1 MTTTSVY
8 RIYGGLF
15 LLYALDIALH
25 NYSTYSTLGGLLA
38 FVVIFVTIFLRL
50 KSIPKLTST
59 YLVPIIFLLLALFV
73 ARSTMTVAFF
83 YFSLNISIAQSLKV
97 SLTSLF
103 KPTLIFIYLFA
114 GLNKLSPGFRSG
126 SILEYYL
133 PISLKKYSQYL
144 SIGAIIIELLIALLI
159 YLNWSRVIYLILL
172 LHFMIQILIPTD
184 LLHFF
189 SLLIYGFAMSF
200 SAFVVFPKKSER
212 K

>member
-8 RIYGGLF
+8 RIYSGFF
-15 LLYALDIALH
+15 LLYALDITLH
-25 NYSTYSTLGGLLA
+25 NYSKYSTLGGLLA

-50 KSIPKLTST
+50 KSIPKLIST
-59 YLVPIIFLLLALFV
+59 YLVPTIFLLLALFV

-83 YFSLNISIAQSLKV
+83 YFSLNIGIAQSLKIP
-97 SLTSLF
+97 LTSLF

-114 GLNKLSPGFRSG
+114 GLNELSPGFRSG

-133 PISLKKYSQYL
+133 PSSLKDYSQYL

-159 YLNWSRVIYLILL
+159 YFNWSRVIYLVLL
-172 LHFMIQILIPTD
+172 LHLMIQILIPTD

-189 SLLIYGFAMSF
+189 SKFIQINYLAVCGLS
-200 SAFVVFPKKSER
+200 
-212 K
+212 